1 MSVMGIVLLG
11 IGLFFAGAALGFL
24 LGRRGKSAE
33 HAKFEAVQT
42 EFDDYRREVSAHFGE
57 TASRFQSIGK
67 QYKELYEHLAS
78 GSLAL
83 CDTPAMQE
91 GIEFAPTVMAGLEA
105 SDSGSVDPVATTAES
120 GTPVEETA
128 ESVADT
134 DNEAPAAE
142 ADAAQEEATREEVS
156 AEPEAAEV
164 IDADAETAQ
173 EGQPDNVVELIPRAE
188 NDGEAE
194 EAPDAPGDDP
204 DGAER
209 TYK

>member
-24 LGRRGKSAE
+24 LGRRGQSAE

-57 TASRFQSIGK
+57 TAGRFQSIGK

-83 CDTPAMQE
+83 CDKQAMQE
-91 GIEFAPTVMAGLEA
+91 GIEFAPTAMAGLEA
-105 SDSGSVDPVATTAES
+105 IVDDHVDSATPTGDV
-120 GTPVEETA
+120 GTPPVEEVGKLEAADDDASGLEA
-128 ESVADT
+128 EAAQEKD
-134 DNEAPAAE
+134 AAE
-142 ADAAQEEATREEVS
+142 AESADEIAADS
-156 AEPEAAEV
+156 
-164 IDADAETAQ
+164 IK
-173 EGQPDNVVELIPRAE
+173 EGHPDNVVELIPRSE
-188 NDGEAE
+188 NEVDAADRPE
-194 EAPDAPGDDP
+194 EPGDDP